1 MSKNG
6 GQRTHAPGKGG
17 SLLLGILIGM
27 VLGMAVAVVVAWYL
41 LKAPNLLASKDPRET
56 APPAPETAKPVPAK
70 TATVQG
76 APLAASGVPE
86 GKPRFEF
93 YKVLTDRQDAAPTPL
108 KDGGKADAKAVAK
121 ESYMV
126 QAGAFSSADEADNLK
141 AKLAMLGMEAS
152 VQAVTLPDKG
162 VVHRVRLGPY
172 KSTDEMNKTLAVL
185 KQNGVNATPIR
196 AQQP

>member
-6 GQRTHAPGKGG
+6 GPRSSAPGKGG

-27 VLGMAVAVVVAWYL
+27 VLGMAVAVMVAWYL
-41 LKAPNLLASKDPRET
+41 LKAPNLLASKDPRE
-56 APPAPETAKPVPAK
+56 AAQPAPETAKAAPAK
-70 TATVQG
+70 TAAAPG
-76 APLAASGVPE
+76 APVAASGVVE

-93 YKVLTDRQDAAPTPL
+93 YKVLTDKQDPAPPAL
-108 KDGGKADAKAVAK
+108 KDGGKADAKATAK

-126 QAGAFSSADEADNLK
+126 QAGAFSGADDADKLK

-152 VQAVTLPDKG
+152 VQVVTLPDKG

-172 KSTDEMNKTLAVL
+172 KSADEMNKTLVML
-185 KQNGVNATPIR
+185 KQNGVSATPIR
-196 AQQP
+196 AQ

>member
-6 GQRTHAPGKGG
+6 GARSSAPGKGG

-56 APPAPETAKPVPAK
+56 AQPAPEAAKPAPAK
-70 TATVQG
+70 IAAAPG
-76 APLAASGVPE
+76 APVAASGVVE

-93 YKVLTDRQDAAPTPL
+93 YKVLTDKQDPAPPAL
-108 KDGGKADAKAVAK
+108 KDGGKADAKATAK

-126 QAGAFSSADEADNLK
+126 QAGAFSSADDADKLK

-152 VQAVTLPDKG
+152 VQTVTLPDKG

-172 KSTDEMNKTLAVL
+172 KSADEMNKTLVML
-185 KQNGVNATPIR
+185 KQNGVSATPIR
-196 AQQP
+196 AQ

>member
-6 GQRTHAPGKGG
+6 SSRSSAPGKGG

-27 VLGMAVAVVVAWYL
+27 VLGMAVAVAVAWYL
-41 LKAPNLLASKDPRET
+41 LKAPNLLAGKDARE
-56 APPAPETAKPVPAK
+56 AAQPAPEAAKPVPAK
-70 TATVQG
+70 TSAVPG
-76 APLAASGVPE
+76 APLAASGVAE

-93 YKVLTDRQDAAPTPL
+93 YKVLTDKQDAAPPPL
-108 KDGGKADAKAVAK
+108 KDGGKVEARAVAK

-126 QAGAFSSADEADNLK
+126 QAGAFSSADDADKLK
-141 AKLAMLGMEAS
+141 AKLAMLGMEAN

-172 KSTDEMNKTLAVL
+172 KSADEMNKTLVML

-196 AQQP
+196 AQ